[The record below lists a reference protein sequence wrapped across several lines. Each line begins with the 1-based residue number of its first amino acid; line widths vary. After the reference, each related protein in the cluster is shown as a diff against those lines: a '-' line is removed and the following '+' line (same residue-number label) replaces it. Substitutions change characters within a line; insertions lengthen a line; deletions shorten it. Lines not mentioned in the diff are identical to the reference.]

1 MNVQATKEKMNT
13 MRLHGMN
20 RAYGTLLESK
30 EDNDLSIDEALA
42 FLIDA
47 EWNDRYNKKLSRLLS
62 QAKFRYNASFA
73 ELDFSKARN
82 IDKGNLLRFS
92 SDDWIKKGES
102 ILITGATGVG
112 KSFLASAIGYQACVN
127 TNKVM
132 YFNSIK
138 LFSFLLAAKGD
149 GNFVK
154 EMNKISKQDLI
165 IIDDFGLQVLD
176 GFARI
181 TFLEILED
189 RHGLKSIIITSQL
202 PINKWHEVIA
212 DDTIADAICDRLIH
226 SSHKIN
232 LKGDTMRKLR
242 K

>member
-1 MNVQATKEKMNT
+1 
-13 MRLHGMN
+13 
-20 RAYGTLLESK
+20 LLESK
-30 EDNDLSIDEALA
+30 EDNDLSIDDALA

-47 EWNDRYNKKLSRLLS
+47 EWDDRYNKKLSRLLS
-62 QAKFRYNASFA
+62 QARFRYNASFA

-82 IDKGNLLRFS
+82 IDKGKLLRFS

-102 ILITGATGVG
+102 IIITGATGVG

-132 YFNSIK
+132 YFNSLK
-138 LFSFLLAAKGD
+138 LFSFLLATKGD

-189 RHGLKSIIITSQL
+189 RHGLKSIIMTSQL

>member
-20 RAYGTLLESK
+20 RAYDTLLESK

-92 SDDWIKKGES
+92 SNDWIKKGES
-102 ILITGATGVG
+102 IIITGATGVG
-112 KSFLASAIGYQACVN
+112 KSFLPSAIGYQACVN

-138 LFSFLLAAKGD
+138 LFSFLLAAKGN

-189 RHGLKSIIITSQL
+189 RHGLKSIIMTSQL
-202 PINKWHEVIA
+202 PINKWHDVIA

>member
-20 RAYGTLLESK
+20 RAYDTLLESK
-30 EDNDLSIDEALA
+30 EDNDLSIDDALA

-102 ILITGATGVG
+102 IIITGATGVG

>member
-20 RAYGTLLESK
+20 RAYDTLLESK

-47 EWNDRYNKKLSRLLS
+47 EWDVRYNKKLSRLLS

-138 LFSFLLAAKGD
+138 LFSFLLAAKGN

>member
-13 MRLHGMN
+13 MKLHGMI
-20 RAYGTLLESK
+20 RAYDTLFDSK
-30 EDNDLSIDEALA
+30 QDDELSIDEALA

-47 EWNDRYNKKLSRLLS
+47 EWDDRYNRKLSRLLS
-62 QAKFRYNASFA
+62 QAKFRYPAALS
-73 ELDFSKARN
+73 EIDFSKARN
-82 IDKGNLLRFS
+82 IDKGKILRFS
-92 SDDWIKKGES
+92 FSEWIKKGES
-102 ILITGATGVG
+102 IIITGATGVG
-112 KSFLASAIGYQACVN
+112 KSFLASALGHQACIN
-127 TNKVM
+127 TYKVM

-149 GNFVK
+149 GTFVK
-154 EMNKISKQDLI
+154 EMNKINKQDLI

-181 TFLEILED
+181 AFLEILED

-212 DDTIADAICDRLIH
+212 DNTIADAICDRLIH

>member
-20 RAYGTLLESK
+20 RAYDTLLESK

-92 SDDWIKKGES
+92 SNDWIKKGES
-102 ILITGATGVG
+102 IIITGATGVG

-138 LFSFLLAAKGD
+138 LFSFLLAAKGN

-189 RHGLKSIIITSQL
+189 RHGLKSIIMTSQL
-202 PINKWHEVIA
+202 PINKWHDVIA